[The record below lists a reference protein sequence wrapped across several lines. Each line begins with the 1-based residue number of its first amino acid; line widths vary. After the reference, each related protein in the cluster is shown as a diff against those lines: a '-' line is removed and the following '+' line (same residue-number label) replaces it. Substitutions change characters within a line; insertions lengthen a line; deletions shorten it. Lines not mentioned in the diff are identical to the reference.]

1 MAPRKGLGK
10 GLDTLLPDKIEK
22 KKEVVVIETPEN
34 KEFVKININKI
45 EPNQSQPRQEFSE
58 DSLIELSES
67 IKVHGLIE
75 PLIVQK
81 KENDLYEIIAGE
93 RRWRAARMAG
103 LNEIPAIIKELTK
116 QEAMEIA
123 LIENIQREDL
133 NDIEEALTYKRL
145 IDEFGLKQDELAERV
160 GKSRVAITNIL
171 RLLKLHPDVQR
182 MIVEKKIKG
191 GHARA
196 LLALDEEKQYQ
207 AAQKV
212 FDEDLSVRDTEKLV
226 KQLQNPQKE
235 KEDKKNIE
243 LKNQVIYNSFREN
256 IENIMGTKVN
266 INRKDNE
273 KGRIEIEY
281 YSEEEFERISEM
293 LLTIKKK

>member
-10 GLDTLLPDKIEK
+10 GLDTLLPDKIER